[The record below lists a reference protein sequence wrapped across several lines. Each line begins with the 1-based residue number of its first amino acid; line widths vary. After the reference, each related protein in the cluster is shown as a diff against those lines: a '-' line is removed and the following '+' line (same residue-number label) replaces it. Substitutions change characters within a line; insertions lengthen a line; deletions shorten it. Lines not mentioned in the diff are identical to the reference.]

1 MAEENDDILCRICL
15 EKEPEQEL
23 ISPCR
28 CRGGSRYI
36 HRHCLQQWR
45 QENVNESYFR
55 CNECRF
61 EYQYSRVWWGRILES
76 PWTIRIFTLILFLFL
91 GWSSGYV
98 SSRVCNTIWYYFM
111 HQGTALAPHRLQI
124 LFHGLFWV
132 SLPGFFLFLF
142 YDIPRHVGPVMNN
155 NPNPLPVVGF
165 PEIVFTGERRYSE
178 RRRAPSPKPE
188 TNPDEEKV
196 KEPKARVVT
205 YDSPAIIFWCLVLAG
220 TARSIYHTYGWLRR
234 RVSRMCSQ
242 AQSLVE
248 NIE

>member
-1 MAEENDDILCRICL
+1 MAQDDDKQCRICL

-28 CRGGSRYI
+28 CRGGSRFI
-36 HRHCLQQWR
+36 HRQCLQQWR

-61 EYQYSRVWWGRILES
+61 EYQYSRVWWGRILEA
-76 PWTIRIFTLILFLFL
+76 PWTIRFFTVVLFVVLIM
-91 GWSSGYV
+91 SSGYL

-111 HQGTALAPHRLQI
+111 HQGAALAPHRLQI
-124 LFHGLFWV
+124 LFHGLAWV
-132 SLPGFFLFLF
+132 SLPGFFLFLL
-142 YDIPRHVGPVMNN
+142 YDMPRHVGPLLN
-155 NPNPLPVVGF
+155 NPNALPVIEF
-165 PEIVFTGERRYSE
+165 PVIFTNDRRYSE

-188 TNPDEEKV
+188 AEK
-196 KEPKARVVT
+196 KEAEAKSGPRVVT
-205 YDSPAIIFWCLVLAG
+205 YDPPAVIFWCLVAAG
-220 TARSIYHTYGWLRR
+220 TARSVYHTYGWLRR

-248 NIE
+248 NID